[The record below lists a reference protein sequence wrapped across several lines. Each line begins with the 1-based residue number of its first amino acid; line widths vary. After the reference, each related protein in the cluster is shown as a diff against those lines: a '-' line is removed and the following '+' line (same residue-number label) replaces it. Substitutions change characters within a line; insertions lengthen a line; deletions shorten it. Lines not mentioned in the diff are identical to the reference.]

1 MAPNIKPLKAEDP
14 KSFGGW
20 KIQGRLGEGGYSTIY
35 LGEKSGQLAALKM
48 IRRELLSDTKVFERF
63 STEINNLERID
74 HPSISKIIESDFST
88 DVPYI
93 AVEYIEGE
101 TLEQRVLRSGPLGES
116 EWIECLSKIA
126 AALDHCHK
134 LAITHKDVS
143 PGNIILSEEG
153 PKLIDF
159 GISYHEGDARVTQ
172 ADETVGTP
180 LYMSPEHYEV
190 HPREEMDLFSLGAT
204 FTFAGSGN
212 HAFSGN
218 SKHEIR
224 HAILSSKPNFEG
236 LSKRQVDLMT
246 PLLYKDFR
254 DRPSLSQLIKAT
266 NQLREY
272 PDFSV
277 FEKYLKDSEE
287 KLIQLPFNSNETS
300 KYSKYA
306 ISASILG
313 VVISAIVFY
322 FVSIVGKSPSSNVN
336 QSKATVQESSVSP
349 VLTEVKNVKSPDPKK
364 SQTKSTKSVQSEKA
378 NSSLKNCESLFKTNK
393 LEEAIIQCKKEAATG
408 STMSEYYLG
417 VSYRL
422 SKETDLAKRTFE
434 SCSQKYNLNCLTEL
448 AYFQSRAGQTSLARA
463 NWKKAFAGGVAEA
476 GRALGVSFQ
485 LDGEYAEGL
494 SWFEKA
500 TNVGDKDAPIYA
512 VELLQYKVKDLD
524 RALNYAK
531 KYDAAGISGMKER
544 IGAIYISQ
552 KKLEDAK
559 LILLPCANEEKIP
572 CMSMLA
578 LVYYEEKDAP
588 NAKKWASKSA
598 AKGQIAAINLM
609 ARISIFLEF
618 DLTGG
623 KEWYQK
629 SAAKGD
635 LQGMHGLGSSYA
647 LVEDNLEMACFWW
660 GQVTRRGL
668 AQQADGTDGEDA
680 QKWIDASQEQYDKR
694 DCKSR

>member
-1 MAPNIKPLKAEDP
+1 MARNFKPLKAEDP

-20 KIQGRLGEGGYSTIY
+20 NIQGRLGEGGYSTIY
-35 LGEKSGQLAALKM
+35 LGEKSGKIAALKM

-74 HPSISKIIESDFST
+74 HPSISKILESDFST

-101 TLEQRVLRSGPLGES
+101 TLEQRVLRSGPLEES

-143 PGNIILSEEG
+143 PGNVILSVEG

-159 GISYHEGDARVTQ
+159 GISYHEGDVRITQ

-180 LYMSPEHYEV
+180 LYMSPEHYDV

-212 HAFSGN
+212 HAFSGD
-218 SKHEIR
+218 SKNEIR
-224 HAILSSKPNFEG
+224 QAILSSKPNFEG

-254 DRPSLSQLIKAT
+254 DRPSLSQLIQAT
-266 NQLREY
+266 NQLKEY
-272 PDFSV
+272 PDFSI
-277 FEKYLKDSEE
+277 FDRYLKNSEE
-287 KLIQLPFNSNETS
+287 KLIHFSSNSNTTS

-306 ISASILG
+306 IPASILC
-313 VVISAIVFY
+313 VVISAMVFY
-322 FVSIVGKSPSSNVN
+322 FVSIGDRN
-336 QSKATVQESSVSP
+336 QSSEINTTRSLISESSVSP
-349 VLTEVKNVKSPDPKK
+349 APTEARETKSPKMNK
-364 SQTKSTKSVQSEKA
+364 SQTESTNNAQNAEVVSKSE
-378 NSSLKNCESLFKTNK
+378 NCESFFKASK
-393 LEEAIIQCKKEAATG
+393 FEDAITQCKKESEAG
-408 STMSEYYLG
+408 SVMSEYYLG

-434 SCSQKYNLNCLTEL
+434 DCSEKKNLNCLTEL
-448 AYFQSRAGQTSLARA
+448 AYFQSQAGQTSLARS

-476 GRALGVSFQ
+476 GRALGVSYQ
-485 LDGEYAEGL
+485 LDGEYAESL
-494 SWFEKA
+494 LWFEKA
-500 TNVGDKDAPIYA
+500 TNVGDKDAPIYL
-512 VELLQYKVKDLD
+512 VEMLLYKAKDSEK
-524 RALNYAK
+524 ALVYAR
-531 KYDAAGISGMKER
+531 KYDAAGIAGMKER
-544 IGAIYISQ
+544 VGAIYISQ
-552 KKLEDAK
+552 KNYEDAK
-559 LILLPCANEEKIP
+559 STLIPCANEEKIP

-578 LVYYEEKDAP
+578 LVYYEEKDAA

-609 ARISIFLEF
+609 ARISIWLEF

-647 LVEDNLEMACFWW
+647 LVDNDLEMACFWW

-668 AQQADGTDGEDA
+668 AQQIDGSDGEDA
-680 QKWIDASQEQYDKR
+680 QKWIDASQDQYDKR
-694 DCKSR
+694 DCKNR